1 MQAEV
6 DALKEELDDEK
17 FLSSIGSPVKLPS
30 QPSPWAAPEA
40 APGTVSEAAL
50 EVEELKAML
59 STAREEARLS
69 AEAAEVASGSI
80 GGLRAIVTD
89 LECKLEK
96 ATRAQAN
103 GAMRTLRKQEP
114 KEKLDARLERAREEA
129 RAAREEAR
137 VAHQVARALTEAKMV
152 AIVTIN
158 ELRSLV
164 AELEHKLEA
173 TRNVELR
180 TVTKTKV
187 GPEDYSP
194 EPGLPRSIPGL
205 VPNKSLLDKVY
216 ETYVEV
222 TIGKGRVAWQQE
234 QQTKLLEMTE
244 SVTKPVA
251 AGGGLPTKQAVD
263 LADGTKAALKI
274 QAVARGWSGRNDFKL
289 VRDEEACRQWVAYHV
304 ALGEY
309 EEAERLGWDGDHP
322 SPPSKRE
329 PEANVMNES
338 SVEDDEPLIP
348 ARGSDTAA
356 TQRPPRYRRTRSS
369 NTAVR
374 ASPLAIIGRSPFAP
388 ATSTVPAK
396 GSHSP
401 EYRQQET
408 PDWLIAG
415 ERAVNAAVTVQA
427 KEDIGQITALLR
439 SDPHQGMLELARD
452 VEACRQWV
460 AYHVARGEYKDALEL
475 GWDGANPPPAPTEQI
490 QASLAGLA
498 TDRES
503 PKDICTAVFA
513 QDVIEINAHASA
525 AHQEA
530 SIEVVARPSVKPH
543 PVMIEVV
550 ADISKARPAAFI
562 AAVEAAAAAATVEAA
577 AAATAEVAALA
588 AAEAAAET
596 AVAAA
601 EVAEAAAGRVAE
613 VKAAAS
619 EKKVQKRGP
628 SEMIDVRPINLQIL
642 ERQASFLESA
652 KASERLEESANIE
665 ASARVNERLE
675 RARKHNKQVARLAA
689 ASTTVGRLVRGQL
702 TRLRLRRE
710 REAARMAE
718 MQRETERA
726 WAKTVSRPSP
736 SGRRGKLTRRQHVL
750 AREAANA
757 YFNLGRLPPRDSEVA
772 KHARDLA
779 SAITQRRADIEE
791 RNEGIR
797 QGRVVVVDPRVPREK
812 QLREKKMEVNSSCS
826 LQPDPPAFQRWSPRP
841 QHNSPTKPQPNPR
854 DYSHQ
859 SKPLTK
865 PRARSSETNAPISA
879 QVAAPQL
886 RGPAEMPKAFQAR
899 REPGAPEKTAAIAE
913 AKRPADVDSNGSNRP
928 APLDNRGPRT
938 TSMSSEYKHA
948 EKTLVNMPDE
958 SPKDAM
964 GDIFNKLPSVTST
977 SGGGEE
983 EWQRARD
990 QSTGKKYFWNLRTN
1004 EVRWFTEE
1012 EESEAEKAEE
1022 EGWERVFDQASG
1034 KEYFWHNV
1042 TDEVRWT
1049 EPPEL
1054 AMNRAAAE

>member
-6 DALKEELDDEK
+6 DALKEELEEEK
-17 FLSSIGSPVKLPS
+17 FLSSISAPVEPPS
-30 QPSPWAAPEA
+30 QPSPEAAPET
-40 APGTVSEAAL
+40 APGTASEAAL
-50 EVEELKAML
+50 EVEELKVML
-59 STAREEARLS
+59 SAAREEARLS

-96 ATRAQAN
+96 TTRAQAD
-103 GAMRTLRKQEP
+103 GGRRTLQEQEL
-114 KEKLDARLERAREEA
+114 KEKLDARLDRAREEA

-137 VAHQVARALTEAKMV
+137 VAHQVARASTEAKMV
-152 AIVTIN
+152 ANGTIN

-164 AELEHKLEA
+164 AKLEHKLEA
-173 TRNVELR
+173 TRDVESQ

-187 GPEDYSP
+187 GPADHSP
-194 EPGLPRSIPGL
+194 EPGLLRSIPGL
-205 VPNKSLLDKVY
+205 VPKKSLLDDVY
-216 ETYVEV
+216 EAYIEV
-222 TIGKGRVAWQQE
+222 PIGKGRVARCRQQE
-234 QQTKLLEMTE
+234 QQTNLLEMTE
-244 SVTKPVA
+244 SMTTPVA
-251 AGGGLPTKQAVD
+251 AGGGSPTKQAVD
-263 LADGTKAALKI
+263 LADETKAALKI
-274 QAVARGWSGRNDFKL
+274 QAVARGWSGRNYFKI
-289 VRDEEACRQWVAYHV
+289 VRDEEACRQWIAYHV

-309 EEAERLGWDGDHP
+309 DEAERLGWDGKHP

-329 PEANVMNES
+329 PEANVMN
-338 SVEDDEPLIP
+338 VEDDEPLIP
-348 ARGSDTAA
+348 ARGSATAA
-356 TQRPPRYRRTRSS
+356 MQRPPRYRRTRSR

-374 ASPLAIIGRSPFAP
+374 ASPFAIIGR
-388 ATSTVPAK
+388 
-396 GSHSP
+396 SP

-408 PDWLIAG
+408 PDWLRAG
-415 ERAVNAAVTVQA
+415 ERAMSAAVTVQA
-427 KEDIGQITALLR
+427 KEDIGKITTLLR
-439 SDPHQGMLELARD
+439 SDPQQGMLEIARD

-460 AYHVARGEYKDALEL
+460 AYHVARGEYKDAFEL
-475 GWDGANPPPAPTEQI
+475 GWDGTNPEAPTGQI

-498 TDRES
+498 TDGES
-503 PKDICTAVFA
+503 PKSICTAVIA

-530 SIEVVARPSVKPH
+530 SIEVVARPAVNPH
-543 PVMIEVV
+543 PVMIEVT
-550 ADISKARPAAFI
+550 ADISKSRPAAFI
-562 AAVEAAAAAATVEAA
+562 AAVEAAAAAATEEAA

-613 VKAAAS
+613 AKAAAS
-619 EKKVQKRGP
+619 EEKKIQKRGP
-628 SEMIDVRPINLQIL
+628 SEMIDVRPINLKIL

-689 ASTTVGRLVRGQL
+689 ASTTVGRRVRGHL

-791 RNEGIR
+791 RIEGIQ
-797 QGRVVVVDPRVPREK
+797 QGTVVVVDPRVAREK
-812 QLREKKMEVNSSCS
+812 QLCEERMEVNSSS
-826 LQPDPPAFQRWSPRP
+826 PLRPPPPAFQSVSTRLQPDPS
-841 QHNSPTKPQPNPR
+841 TKPQPNPK
-854 DYSHQ
+854 DTHQ

-865 PRARSSETNAPISA
+865 PQAEPSETHAPISA

-886 RGPAEMPKAFQAR
+886 RGPAKMPKAFHQAR
-899 REPGAPEKTAAIAE
+899 REPEEEKTAAIAE
-913 AKRPADVDSNGSNRP
+913 VKRPADVNSNGSNRP
-928 APLDNRGPRT
+928 APLDNRGPRA
-938 TSMSSEYKHA
+938 TSMSSEYQHA
-948 EKTLVNMPDE
+948 EKPLANMPDE
-958 SPKDAM
+958 SPKDGMA
-964 GDIFNKLPSVTST
+964 GIDVNEPPSATST

-1054 AMNRAAAE
+1054 AI

>member
-1 MQAEV
+1 MVQAEV
-6 DALKEELDDEK
+6 DALKEELEEEK
-17 FLSSIGSPVKLPS
+17 FLSSISAPVEPPS
-30 QPSPWAAPEA
+30 QPSPGAAPET
-40 APGTVSEAAL
+40 APGTASEAAL
-50 EVEELKAML
+50 EVEELKSML
-59 STAREEARLS
+59 SSAREEARLS

-96 ATRAQAN
+96 ATRAQAD
-103 GAMRTLRKQEP
+103 GGRRTLREQEP
-114 KEKLDARLERAREEA
+114 KEKLDARLDRAREEA

-137 VAHQVARALTEAKMV
+137 VAHQVARASTEAKRV
-152 AIVTIN
+152 ANGTIN

-173 TRNVELR
+173 TRDVER
-180 TVTKTKV
+180 QTVTKTKV
-187 GPEDYSP
+187 GPAEHSP

-205 VPNKSLLDKVY
+205 VPNKSLLDDVY
-216 ETYVEV
+216 EYIEV
-222 TIGKGRVAWQQE
+222 TIGKGWVARYRQQE
-234 QQTKLLEMTE
+234 QQTNLLEMTE
-244 SVTKPVA
+244 S
-251 AGGGLPTKQAVD
+251 D
-263 LADGTKAALKI
+263 ETKAALKI
-274 QAVARGWSGRNDFKL
+274 QAVARGWSGRNYFKI
-289 VRDEEACRQWVAYHV
+289 VRDEEACRQWIAYHV

-309 EEAERLGWDGDHP
+309 DEAERLGWDGEHP

-329 PEANVMNES
+329 PEANVMN
-338 SVEDDEPLIP
+338 VEDDELLIP
-348 ARGSDTAA
+348 ARGSATAA
-356 TQRPPRYRRTRSS
+356 MQRPPRYRRTRSS

-374 ASPLAIIGRSPFAP
+374 ASPLAIIGRSP
-388 ATSTVPAK
+388 
-396 GSHSP
+396 

-408 PDWLIAG
+408 PDWLRAG
-415 ERAVNAAVTVQA
+415 ERAMSSAVTKQA
-427 KEDIGQITALLR
+427 KEDIGKITALLR
-439 SDPHQGMLELARD
+439 SDPQQGMLELARD

-460 AYHVARGEYKDALEL
+460 AYHVARGEYKDAVEL
-475 GWDGANPPPAPTEQI
+475 GWDGINPAASTGQI

-498 TDRES
+498 TDGES
-503 PKDICTAVFA
+503 PKSICSAVIA

-530 SIEVVARPSVKPH
+530 SIEVVARPAVNPH
-543 PVMIEVV
+543 PVMIEVA
-550 ADISKARPAAFI
+550 ADISKSRPAAFI
-562 AAVEAAAAAATVEAA
+562 AAVEAAAAAATEEAA

-613 VKAAAS
+613 AKAAAS
-619 EKKVQKRGP
+619 EEKKIQKRGP
-628 SEMIDVRPINLQIL
+628 SEMIDVRPINLKIL

-652 KASERLEESANIE
+652 KASERLEESANTE

-689 ASTTVGRLVRGQL
+689 ASSTVGRRVRGHL

-779 SAITQRRADIEE
+779 SAITQRRAEIEE
-791 RNEGIR
+791 RIEGIR
-797 QGRVVVVDPRVPREK
+797 QGTVVVVDPRVAREK
-812 QLREKKMEVNSSCS
+812 QLREKEMEVNSSCT
-826 LQPDPPAFQRWSPRP
+826 LRPPPPAFQRGSTRLQPNP
-841 QHNSPTKPQPNPR
+841 STKPQPNPK
-854 DYSHQ
+854 DTHQ

-865 PRARSSETNAPISA
+865 PQAEPSETHAPITA

-899 REPGAPEKTAAIAE
+899 REPAEEKTAAIAE
-913 AKRPADVDSNGSNRP
+913 AKRPADVNSNGSDRP

-948 EKTLVNMPDE
+948 EKPLANMPDE
-958 SPKDAM
+958 SPKDGM
-964 GDIFNKLPSVTST
+964 GGIVNEPPSATSM

-1034 KEYFWHNV
+1034 KGYFWHNV

-1054 AMNRAAAE
+1054 AI